1 MFLIQD
7 SQLRPDRSLEAKV
20 KMSITNDLVAS
31 QKRQTIL
38 LIFDGRISK
47 ERRPVLKT
55 NSEILPVR
63 HSEYSCGDHLA
74 DL

>member
-38 LIFDGRISK
+38 LIFDGRISE

-55 NSEILPVR
+55 NSEILSVR